1 MEQEILPI
9 GSVVTIKNIE
19 EKLLIV
25 GLYSVVYDKD
35 IIVYDYQAVSYPEG
49 LTLSDR
55 IYSFN
60 TTDVVEVIHRGYEN
74 EDYINLRNR
83 LVDGPHAET
92 EDDYILDAL
101 EDNLEEMIAD
111 DEEDEESEEDNDDSE
126 DLEILVF
133 D

>member
-1 MEQEILPI
+1 MTNEILPL
-9 GSVVTIKNIE
+9 GSVVRVKDVD
-19 EKLLIV
+19 EKVLIV

-35 IIVYDYQAVSYPEG
+35 IIVYDYQAVSYPKG

-60 TTDVVEVIHRGYEN
+60 TDDVIEIVHRGYES
-74 EDYINLRNR
+74 EDFINLKNK
-83 LVDGPHAET
+83 LVDGPYEET
-92 EDDYILDAL
+92 EDDYIMDAL
-101 EDNLEEMIAD
+101 EENLEEMI
-111 DEEDEESEEDNDDSE
+111 SEEEENNEETSNNE